1 MIVTVIVTVTI
12 MVIVMVMVTV
22 TMMVTV
28 IVTVT
33 MMVAVIVTVTMM
45 VTVIVT
51 VTMMVTVIVTLIV
64 TVTVTHTR
72 MYRHMRKTVSMR
84 SIYIQTQKVTCTPK
98 MSRGH
103 ITVKKTIITFKGC
116 KLLGK

>member
-1 MIVTVIVTVTI
+1 MIV
-12 MVIVMVMVTV
+12 M
-22 TMMVTV
+22 
-28 IVTVT
+28 
-33 MMVAVIVTVTMM
+33 
-45 VTVIVT
+45 VIVT

-64 TVTVTHTR
+64 TITITVTHTR

-98 MSRGH
+98 VSRGH